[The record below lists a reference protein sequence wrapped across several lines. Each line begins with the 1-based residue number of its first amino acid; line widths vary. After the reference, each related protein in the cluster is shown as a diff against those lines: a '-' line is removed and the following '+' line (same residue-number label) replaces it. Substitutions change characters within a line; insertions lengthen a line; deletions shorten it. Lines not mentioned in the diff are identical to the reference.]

1 MNPRVARTR
10 FVAGAECTYCHTP
23 DRMMIDLDAEGVL
36 LARRCLACGKEE
48 AMGEGQEDK
57 PAPAEPLAPI
67 RTRQLD

>member
-1 MNPRVARTR
+1 MSSPVARTR

-23 DRMMIDLDAEGVL
+23 DRMMIDLDAEGAL

-48 AMGEGQEDK
+48 AMGAEKEGK
-57 PAPAEPLAPI
+57 PVPGDPLVSI

>member
-1 MNPRVARTR
+1 MSSPVARTR

-48 AMGEGQEDK
+48 AMGAEKEDK
-57 PAPAEPLAPI
+57 PAPGDPLVSI